1 MKTRWLAGVVVAGAL
16 ATWPAAGYAQ
26 GGRGGGGPVMPTST
40 GPTRAVQRTIPMTDM
55 IQRAFAAG
63 TRDSSGRP
71 GKNYWLIWPDYS
83 INARFDAPNS
93 RIYGS
98 ETIVVHNDG
107 PNTMNTIQ
115 MRLDQNLYAANV
127 PKAETVPDITDGM
140 KLTKLV
146 VDGQTVD
153 LNAPPPGRGGGRG
166 FGGGGG
172 GPPAETTIS
181 GANLTSATI
190 RLSKPVEPHGT
201 ATIAAEWNFEV
212 PLVTPPTRGIR
223 MGRWGDSLYQVGQW
237 YPRVTVFDDLRE
249 GGWDTDPYTGLSE
262 FYNNLGHFDV
272 HLDMPVGWI
281 VGATGILQDSDRVLT
296 ATERQR
302 LAQAMQ
308 SDSVTTIVGPD
319 ERGPGSSTAAGE
331 GGRLVW
337 HFVADSVA
345 DVAWGT
351 SDRFV
356 WQATRAEI
364 PGTGKTVPINVMF
377 EPNHMQSYANA
388 GPIVR
393 HALQFY
399 SKLWMPFTFPLMT
412 VVDGPEL
419 GMEYPTFIM
428 SNPGAAD
435 HETGH
440 QWWPMMVNTNET
452 WYGFMDEGFNQYMN
466 ILSDN
471 DSIYRELTG
480 RGRGGGGGG
489 GRGAAGVFCTGQVGA
504 ALTMCQAAARPGGR
518 LVLAADASA
527 ADSAGVRKLADSL
540 QAAGVTVRFA
550 AAGRGRGGFGG
561 RGGAPP
567 SRYDSIDP
575 PGGTHLLNSRG
586 AAFGRTSGN
595 ERLAPLMW
603 DANYG
608 GPEYQEQAYSRAPE
622 MLSMLGGVVG
632 DSAVWRAMSGY
643 AKAWKFKHP
652 SPWDYAFYMSNALH
666 QDLGWFWYY
675 WLFTTDAV
683 DGSIQNV
690 TTVGLRTTV
699 TVRQDGAMPSPVVLA
714 VEFASGGPPIHQM
727 TNSRALDDHTALVT
741 YPVSVWFDGSR
752 TFKAALDFGGR
763 KITKVT
769 LDPFGR
775 FPDNDT
781 ADNVWP
787 RETGQG
793 TAGGQ

>member
-1 MKTRWLAGVVVAGAL
+1 MQTRWLAGMVLAGVTMAL
-16 ATWPAAGYAQ
+16 PAAASAQ
-26 GGRGGGGPVMPTST
+26 GGRGGEPMGPTST
-40 GPTRAVQRTIPMTDM
+40 GNTRAIQRTIPMTDM
-55 IQRAFAAG
+55 IQRAFKAG

-71 GKNYWLIWPDYS
+71 GKNYWLIWPDYT

-115 MRLDQNLYAANV
+115 MRLDQNLFAANV
-127 PKAETVPDITDGM
+127 PKAEQVTDITDGM
-140 KLTKLV
+140 KLTRLV
-146 VDGQTVD
+146 VDGQAVD
-153 LNAPPPGRGGGRG
+153 LNAPPPARGRGG
-166 FGGGGG
+166 FGAGA
-172 GPPAETTIS
+172 PPTEPTIS
-181 GANLTSATI
+181 GADVTTATI
-190 RLSKPVEPHGT
+190 RLVKPVEPHGT
-201 ATIAAEWNFEV
+201 ATLQVEWNFEV
-212 PLVTPPTRGIR
+212 PLVVPPTRGIR

-249 GGWDTDPYTGLSE
+249 GGWDTDPYLGPSE

-272 HLDMPVGWI
+272 HLDMPAGWI
-281 VGATGILQDSDRVLT
+281 VGATGTLQNPDQVLT
-296 ATERQR
+296 ATERDL
-302 LAQAMQ
+302 LAKAVG
-308 SDSVTTIVGPD
+308 SDSTITVVGPD
-319 ERGPGSSTAAGE
+319 ERGPGKSTAVGD

-356 WQATRAEI
+356 WQATRAVI
-364 PGTGKTVPINVMF
+364 PGTGKVVPINVMF
-377 EPNHMQSYANA
+377 EPSHERQYEVA
-388 GPIVR
+388 GPTVR

-399 SKLWMPFTFPLMT
+399 SQLWMPYTFTSMT

-419 GMEYPTFIM
+419 GMEYPMFIM
-428 SNPGAAD
+428 SSAGASD

-466 ILSDN
+466 ILSNADTMGGFH
-471 DSIYRELTG
+471 RG
-480 RGRGGGGGG
+480 GRGGGGFG
-489 GRGAAGVFCTGQVGA
+489 GRGGAFCVGQPGA
-504 ALTMCQAAARPGGR
+504 ALTACQAMAQPGGR
-518 LVLAADASA
+518 LALTPAATA
-527 ADSAGVRKLADSL
+527 ADSARVMKLADSL
-540 QAAGVTVRFA
+540 RTVGVTVRFA
-550 AAGRGRGGFGG
+550 AAARGGGRGRGG
-561 RGGAPP
+561 APET
-567 SRYDSIDP
+567 RYATINP
-575 PGGTHLLNSRG
+575 PGGTALLNNQG

-608 GPEYQEQAYSRAPE
+608 GPEYSEQAYGRAPQ
-622 MLSMLGGVVG
+622 MLSMLGGIVG

-652 SPWDYAFYMSNALH
+652 SPWDYAFFMDNALH
-666 QDLGWFWYY
+666 RTDLGWFWYY

-683 DGSIQNV
+683 DGSIRNV
-690 TTVGLRTTV
+690 TTVGARTTV
-699 TVRQDGAMPSPVVLA
+699 TVREDGAMPSPVVLA
-714 VEFASGGPPIHQM
+714 VEFASSGPAIRQM
-727 TNSRALDDHTALVT
+727 PNSRRLDDHTALVT
-741 YPVSVWFDGSR
+741 YPASVWFDGSR
-752 TFKAALDFGGR
+752 TFRASLDFGGR

-775 FPDNDT
+775 FPDND
-781 ADNVWP
+781 ASDNVWP
-787 RETGQG
+787 RESDSGMN
-793 TAGGQ
+793 AGN

>member
-1 MKTRWLAGVVVAGAL
+1 MQTRLLAGIGLAAAMVA
-16 ATWPAAGYAQ
+16 WPAAGYAQ
-26 GGRGGGGPVMPTST
+26 GGRGGGGPVEPTST
-40 GPTRAVQRTIPMTDM
+40 GATRAIQRTIPMTDM

-71 GKNYWLIWPDYS
+71 GRNYWLIWPDYT

-107 PNTMNTIQ
+107 PNTMNSIQ
-115 MRLDQNLYAANV
+115 MRLDQNLFAANV
-127 PKAETVPDITDGM
+127 PKAEEVTDITDGM
-140 KLTKLV
+140 KLTRLV
-146 VDGQTVD
+146 VDGQAVD
-153 LNAPPPGRGGGRG
+153 LNAPPPSRGRGG
-166 FGGGGG
+166 FGGAAAA
-172 GPPAETTIS
+172 PTEPTIS

-190 RLSKPVEPHGT
+190 RLVKPVEPHGT
-201 ATIAAEWNFEV
+201 VTLQIDWNFEV
-212 PLVTPPTRGIR
+212 PLVVPPTRGIR

-237 YPRVTVFDDLRE
+237 YPRVTVFDDLRQ
-249 GGWDTDPYTGLSE
+249 GGWDTDPYLGPSE

-272 HLDMPVGWI
+272 KLDMPAGWI
-281 VGATGILQDSDRVLT
+281 VGSTGILQNPDEVLT
-296 ATERQR
+296 ASERQL
-302 LAQAMQ
+302 LAQSVT
-308 SDSVTTIVGPD
+308 SDSTTTIVGPD
-319 ERGPGSSTAAGE
+319 ERGPGKSTAAGN
-331 GGRLVW
+331 RLVW

-356 WQATRAEI
+356 WQATRAII
-364 PGTGKTVPINVMF
+364 PGTGKVVPISVMF
-377 EPNHMQSYANA
+377 EPSHMQAYAQA

-399 SKLWMPFTFPLMT
+399 SQLWMPFTFPKMT

-419 GMEYPTFIM
+419 GMEYPMFIM
-428 SNPGAAD
+428 SSAGAAD

-466 ILSDN
+466 ILSGADT
-471 DSIYRELTG
+471 TG
-480 RGRGGGGGG
+480 GFHRGGRGGGGGRG
-489 GRGAAGVFCTGQVGA
+489 GAGVFCTGQAGA
-504 ALTMCQAAARPGGR
+504 ALTLCQAESRPGGR
-518 LVLAADASA
+518 LALAANASK
-527 ADSAGVRKLADSL
+527 ADSAQRTKFVDSL
-540 QAAGVTVRFA
+540 QTAGVRVVFA
-550 AAGRGRGGFGG
+550 AARRGGGGFGRGGGSSS
-561 RGGAPP
+561 P
-567 SRYDSIDP
+567 YDTIDP
-575 PGGTHLLNSRG
+575 PGGSALLNGRG

-608 GPEYQEQAYSRAPE
+608 GPEYSEQAYSRAPE

-632 DSAVWRAMSGY
+632 DSAVWHAMSAY

-652 SPWDYAFYMSNALH
+652 SPWDFAFFMDNALH

-683 DGSIQNV
+683 DGSIQSV
-690 TTVGLRTTV
+690 TNTGGRTVV
-699 TVRQDGAMPSPVVLA
+699 TVRQDGAMPAPVVLA
-714 VEFASGGPPIHQM
+714 VEFAPTGPAIRQM
-727 TNSRALDDHTALVT
+727 SNSRQLDDHTALVT
-741 YPVSVWFDGSR
+741 YPVNVWFDGRRNFVAS
-752 TFKAALDFGGR
+752 LDFGGR
-763 KITKVT
+763 KITRIT

-775 FPDNDT
+775 FPDNDA

-787 RETGQG
+787 REPASGGGAGQ
-793 TAGGQ
+793 